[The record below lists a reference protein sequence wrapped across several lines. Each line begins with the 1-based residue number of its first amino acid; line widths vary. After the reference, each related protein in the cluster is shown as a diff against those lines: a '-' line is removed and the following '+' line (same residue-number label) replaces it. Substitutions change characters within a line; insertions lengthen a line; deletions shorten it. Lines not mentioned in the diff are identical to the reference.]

1 MVTKQYE
8 YHKNELNQAMKEWPV
23 MIMSNILKLN
33 NFNLDSLFSV
43 LIFSKIWGCS
53 EEKVISNRG
62 LCATESGS

>member
-23 MIMSNILKLN
+23 MIICNILKLN

-43 LIFSKIWGCS
+43 LIFSKIWECS

>member
-43 LIFSKIWGCS
+43 LIFSKI
-53 EEKVISNRG
+53 
-62 LCATESGS
+62 